1 MNLGRIYG
9 PDGSGHNC
17 DYSEG
22 VCNLAKGGLL
32 MWVIQ
37 ESIKS
42 DERCPYSPR
51 YSETCVASSTKDEE
65 NKYLVITCPETKIKL
80 HLGEGTNGSIRAIK
94 GCSTSYSY
102 NTLEGMKISLH
113 ISSNDPASLI
123 KSPNNTNQLMDFYS
137 LRKVVCEKRNT
148 GTRCALETHVG
159 HANCQRD
166 PEKCEENVEAMSP
179 EYCIKGICKIDSNYH
194 CDARDTVVKSWDSIF
209 PRPNADDGDV
219 AGYVLFVN
227 YKGQSDLV

>member
-1 MNLGRIYG
+1 
-9 PDGSGHNC
+9 
-17 DYSEG
+17 
-22 VCNLAKGGLL
+22 

-37 ESIKS
+37 ESIKQVLSVKS
-42 DERCPYSPR
+42 DERWPYSPR

-94 GCSTSYSY
+94 GCSTRYLY

-113 ISSNDPASLI
+113 ISSNDPASLK

-137 LRKVVCEKRNT
+137 LRKIVCEKRNINT

-194 CDARDTVVKSWDSIF
+194 CDARDTVVKSWDSII
-209 PRPNADDGDV
+209 PRGFNEYAQMLTTVTLPDTGIWPPE
-219 AGYVLFVN
+219 YRLPPE
-227 YKGQSDLV
+227 YRSC